1 MKTTTNAILNPSILG
16 EFVQWGKPSIE
27 INNQKYIVLHIEGA
41 YDRFSI
47 NIYPNGKSYLNAKSF
62 ERSIGEKGVSLHL
75 FKDTLVELFNTECY
89 DIAEDSNEFIAV

>member
-1 MKTTTNAILNPSILG
+1 MKTTKNAILNPSVLG

-27 INNQKYIVLHIEGA
+27 IKDQTYITLHIEGE

-47 NIYPNGKSYLNAKSF
+47 NIYPNGRSYLNTKSF
-62 ERSIGEKGVSLHL
+62 ERCIGEKGVSLYL

-89 DIAEDSNEFIAV
+89 DISEESNEFVAV